1 MESQGRSLKLQKAL
15 MLSKPAI
22 RVAITGAAGQIGGFL
37 THMIAQGNMFGPS
50 QRVILQLIELPVAEQ
65 ILNGHVL
72 EIQDGAYPL
81 LKDVIATTDT
91 EEGFRN
97 ADFVILVG
105 ARPRGKGM
113 ERSDLLQANAEI
125 FRTQG
130 EILNRVAK
138 ASTRVIVVGNPA
150 NTNAL
155 ICAQNAP

>member
-1 MESQGRSLKLQKAL
+1 
-15 MLSKPAI
+15 
-22 RVAITGAAGQIGGFL
+22 
-37 THMIAQGNMFGPS
+37 MIAQGNMFGPN

-81 LKDVIATTDT
+81 LQEVIATTDA
-91 EEGFRN
+91 EVGFRD

-113 ERSDLLQANAEI
+113 ERSDLLQANAQI

-138 ASTRVIVVGNPA
+138 
-150 NTNAL
+150 
-155 ICAQNAP
+155 